1 METALK
7 RKFNF
12 QLTARSKEIIV
23 DYISYLFI
31 LLFIFTATDKIWKF
45 DSFQRVMSV
54 MPVIGKFG
62 VYIAYF
68 IPTAEI
74 STSLLLIVPAL
85 RKYGLISALSLM
97 VGFTIYLIFMV
108 FYAKDLPCNC
118 GGVISKMSWNQHIFF
133 NVAFILLATIACHIE
148 KYLEIKSKPQNLRR

>member
-1 METALK
+1 METTLK

-12 QLTARSKEIIV
+12 HLSARSKAIIV
-23 DYISYLFI
+23 DVIAYLFI
-31 LLFIFTATDKIWKF
+31 LLFLYTATDKIWKF
-45 DSFQRVMSV
+45 QSFQRVMGV
-54 MPVIGKFG
+54 MPLIGKFG

-68 IPTAEI
+68 IPTSEI
-74 STSLLLIVPAL
+74 ITSVLLIVPAL
-85 RKYGLISALSLM
+85 KKYGLISALSLM

-133 NVAFILLATIACHIE
+133 NVAFILFGTIGCLFE
-148 KYLEIKSKPQNLRR
+148 RDLETNVKP